1 MSFLLLFLFQR
12 KKRGRRVSAS
22 VPSWSKQESGAA
34 SIVKKKRKEKK
45 GGYSLFARLKSRER
59 RRWSLSSLHKDKAPG
74 VQQASSR
81 LSKALAGDSEI
92 GHILIILKRN
102 TKEKTT
108 RFSIPPPKKEN
119 ILNIPYNCR
128 KAYR

>member
-74 VQQASSR
+74 VQQASRSPAGLLSAKQSASR
-81 LSKALAGDSEI
+81 RQRNRI
-92 GHILIILKRN
+92 HIDNLEKKHKRKN
-102 TKEKTT
+102 YKI
-108 RFSIPPPKKEN
+108 FNPPPKK
-119 ILNIPYNCR
+119 R
-128 KAYR
+128 KYSEYTV